1 MRYKVV
7 VLPIDCEE
15 EWEPDK
21 ELQTGIE
28 CDGVFMIT
36 FVNGKASEGIGMH
49 ISVEE
54 LKEAMKSDC
63 PEILMARAAC
73 AMAEAEMK
81 AVDLMRQAD
90 AYETRGN
97 MEDLLSS
104 LGIRDL
110 PDGLKGRPGIKI
122 IKIKKRLGRWDPE
135 EGEDE

>member
-7 VLPIDCEE
+7 ILPIDCEE
-15 EWEPDK
+15 EWEPDR
-21 ELQTGIE
+21 ELQTGVE
-28 CDGVFMIT
+28 CDGLFMIT
-36 FVNGKASEGIGMH
+36 FVNGIASEGVGMH
-49 ISVEE
+49 VNAEE
-54 LKEAMKSDC
+54 LKKAMKSDC

-90 AYETRGN
+90 AYETRGGLG
-97 MEDLLSS
+97 DLLWS

-110 PDGLKGRPGIKI
+110 QDGLNGRPEMKI
-122 IKIKKRLGRWDPE
+122 IKIEKRPGRRDPE